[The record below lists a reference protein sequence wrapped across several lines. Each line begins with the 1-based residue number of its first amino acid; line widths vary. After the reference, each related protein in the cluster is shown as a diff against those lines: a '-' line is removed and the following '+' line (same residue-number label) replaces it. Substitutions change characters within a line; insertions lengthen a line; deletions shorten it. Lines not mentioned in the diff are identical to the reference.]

1 MVGRCSLER
10 RSFSVCCL
18 YSFVVDV
25 GGISVVLC
33 GCYDFPSWPL
43 QFDLVFVDRVYLSW
57 TACHFCEVGPVGEVP
72 LWRKFHHSF
81 HQGPRVIHITRVREP
96 SMYHNSVV

>member
-25 GGISVVLC
+25 GGISVFLC
-33 GCYDFPSWPL
+33 SCYDFPSSRL
-43 QFDLVFVDRVYLSW
+43 QFDPILVDRV
-57 TACHFCEVGPVGEVP
+57 
-72 LWRKFHHSF
+72 
-81 HQGPRVIHITRVREP
+81 
-96 SMYHNSVV
+96 